1 MFIGTYSKTMATRLK
16 QSGYPLI
23 KEFNMNGKAIF
34 LFKNI
39 NKLSFNES
47 DSKEVFYTNKMSF

>member
-34 LFKNI
+34 LFKNL
-39 NKLSFNES
+39 NKLSFNE
-47 DSKEVFYTNKMSF
+47 DNSKEVFYTNKMTF